1 MALPQIDLTSV
12 IPCVTRWSK
21 FDNRWKGVAAKNLVH
36 ILKVAEGWMHRVLYC
51 TDGYTTNVRIDRL
64 SADDVILAHS
74 WNGAPLT
81 DVHGGPLR
89 VLLPQWYFW
98 KSAKLIR
105 RIEFVSAD
113 IPGFWET
120 RGCHTDGDPWNE
132 ERYRE

>member
-1 MALPQIDLTSV
+1 M
-12 IPCVTRWSK
+12 
-21 FDNRWKGVAAKNLVH
+21 AAKDLAH
-36 ILKVAEGWMHRVLYC
+36 ILKVAEGATHRLLYC
-51 TDGYTTNVRIDRL
+51 TDGYTTNVRIDRF

-98 KSAKLIR
+98 KSAKWIR

-113 IPGFWET
+113 IRGFWET
-120 RGCHTDGDPWNE
+120 RCCHTDGDPWNK